1 MSTFY
6 KQKIGCINRLK
17 EEGIVGLYKIIKNKF
32 AIWILTE
39 VESMLGT
46 QTAIT
51 KNKFYGGEKTT
62 ALYSRLSRDDE
73 YA

>member
-1 MSTFY
+1 
-6 KQKIGCINRLK
+6 
-17 EEGIVGLYKIIKNKF
+17 
-32 AIWILTE
+32 
-39 VESMLGT
+39 MLGT